1 MRQPWLLP
9 LRGRSNSR
17 ASVAVLDLCLEP
29 SHPASYRFNVRGPS
43 TSWPSALLAYAA
55 AAQMKAIRC

>member
-1 MRQPWLLP
+1 MLRRLPCGSVTVQPWLLP

-29 SHPASYRFNVRGPS
+29 SHPAS
-43 TSWPSALLAYAA
+43 
-55 AAQMKAIRC
+55 